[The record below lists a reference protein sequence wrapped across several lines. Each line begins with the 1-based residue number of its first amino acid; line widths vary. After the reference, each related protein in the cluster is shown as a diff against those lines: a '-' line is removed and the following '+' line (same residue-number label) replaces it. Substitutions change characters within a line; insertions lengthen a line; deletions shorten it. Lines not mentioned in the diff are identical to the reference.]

1 MRTYRGI
8 FFDFDYTLGD
18 ATDCIVAGFRYA
30 FARLGLPE
38 PEYEAV
44 RYTIGMTLENA
55 YTLLS
60 GDGDAGRQAEFR
72 RLYVEKANPLQVK
85 ETRLFPGA
93 VELLDRLKADGVTV
107 AIVSTK
113 RSDVIYDILANKNL
127 SDRVAFVVGGSDVAH
142 PKPAPDAALLALSKA
157 GSKRSEALF
166 VGDTVIDA
174 ETACRAGLDVRRQ
187 GSAALDLCS
196 VAAGRAGVYFEL
208 QVSLWDYAAGAL
220 IVSEAGGRVTDI
232 HGSPLPFDGSKPTI
246 LAASPENSCSFL
258 EMANS

>member
-18 ATDCIVAGFRYA
+18 ATDCIVAGFYYA

-174 ETACRAGLDVRRQ
+174 ETACRAGLDFAAVCN
-187 GSAALDLCS
+187 GTTPASAFAAWPHVFVAKDLPALNDWLYQ
-196 VAAGRAGVYFEL
+196 ATL
-208 QVSLWDYAAGAL
+208 
-220 IVSEAGGRVTDI
+220 
-232 HGSPLPFDGSKPTI
+232 
-246 LAASPENSCSFL
+246 
-258 EMANS
+258 